1 MTEETKKAI
10 EEFKPGIYEH
20 FKGKSYLALTL
31 ATDCEDI
38 ERKLVIYIS
47 LYKNKNGVVWSREVT
62 DFMGYKTLESG
73 EKVKR
78 FEFIKA
84 V

>member
-1 MTEETKKAI
+1 MSKETKKAI
-10 EEFKPGIYEH
+10 EEFKPGIYKH

-38 ERKLVIYIS
+38 ERKLVIYIT
-47 LYKNKNGVVWSREVT
+47 LYENDNGTVWSREVT
-62 DFMGYKTLESG
+62 DFMGYKTLENG
-73 EKVKR
+73 NKVKR
-78 FEFIKA
+78 FEFIKS